1 VPATQEDVVTVD
13 EPAEEPVEDIAAEI
27 PAEMDSAPEAV
38 DSPEAQPAPSE
49 HEHRASAAN
58 AARLLSQFS
67 EDSVGQAPEPEV
79 ENEPEPDAP
88 PAAPEG
94 HAPRPR
100 RENGLADT
108 AALLR
113 ELSSLGTET
122 TAPAPRTPLNR
133 PPAAPA
139 VPSGGQ
145 HARKRK
151 GLFGRN

>member
-1 VPATQEDVVTVD
+1 VFEPEHVEHVEHVDV
-13 EPAEEPVEDIAAEI
+13 EHVETA
-27 PAEMDSAPEAV
+27 
-38 DSPEAQPAPSE
+38 
-49 HEHRASAAN
+49 HESRASAAN

-67 EDSVGQAPEPEV
+67 EESVARQPEPEPV
-79 ENEPEPDAP
+79 FEPEAP

-113 ELSSLGTET
+113 ELSGLSTET
-122 TAPAPRTPLNR
+122 TSSSPRLPNRPAPAS
-133 PPAAPA
+133 AA
-139 VPSGGQ
+139 SGGGQ

-151 GLFGRN
+151 GLFGRS